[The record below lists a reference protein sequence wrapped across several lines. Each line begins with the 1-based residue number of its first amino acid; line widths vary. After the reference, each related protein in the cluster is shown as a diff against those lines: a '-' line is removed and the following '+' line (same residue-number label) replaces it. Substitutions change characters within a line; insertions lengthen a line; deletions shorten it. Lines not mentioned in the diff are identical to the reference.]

1 MKIKVTHIGSI
12 ALGLLTHEQAASV
25 IGVTSRGVFL
35 HLASK
40 WVIYLSNEAQRGPLT
55 LNCIGKGEL
64 LISITHGER
73 AEISQG
79 KINFPAN
86 GMVIDTRQAIP
97 WQASA
102 LPNALL
108 TPDERLE
115 KLKLV
120 AGLVHDRQPAS
131 LLAGLLP
138 VVTGITRP
146 TSAPLHALTPQIEGM
161 QSALAQYQLTA
172 IVSSLTGF
180 FGLGSG
186 LTPSGDDLVLGFLLA
201 LQRWGH
207 ALASEPEFVE
217 LTRQLLPLAYQK
229 TTTLSANLIECASL
243 GQADERLLLALDG
256 IMTANPDPPTCA
268 AALAA
273 WGNTSGHD
281 ALVGMALVLQAPH

>member
-1 MKIKVTHIGSI
+1 MKIKITHIGSI
-12 ALGLLTHEQAASV
+12 ALSLLTHEQAASV

-35 HLASK
+35 HLASR

-55 LNCIGKGEL
+55 LNCTGQGDLFKQFTYGEQ
-64 LISITHGER
+64 
-73 AEISQG
+73 AEISPG
-79 KINFPAN
+79 KINFPAD
-86 GMVIDTRQAIP
+86 GMVIETRQAIP
-97 WQASA
+97 WQAPA
-102 LPNALL
+102 LPSALL

-146 TSAPLHALTPQIEGM
+146 TSAPLHALTPQIAGLR
-161 QSALAQYQLTA
+161 SALAQRQLTA
-172 IVSSLTGF
+172 IVSGLAGF

-186 LTPSGDDLVLGFLLA
+186 LTPSGDDLVLGFVLA

-207 ALASEPEFVE
+207 ALAPELEFVE
-217 LTRQLLPLAYQK
+217 LTRHLLPLAYQK
-229 TTTLSANLIECASL
+229 TTTLSANLLECTSL

-281 ALVGMALVLQAPH
+281 ALVGMALYITD